1 MISIVQPSGKRCV
14 KDFIHIVKW
23 GRGKE
28 NINPIYTRNIQN
40 KMPTF

>member
-28 NINPIYTRNIQN
+28 NINP
-40 KMPTF
+40 